1 MLWLDKLTNVL
12 VLVLLVEM
20 MVAAGLGVSLDGL
33 VNVLRN
39 APLLI
44 SAGLAN
50 YVVVPAIFI
59 SLLYAFQANPM
70 DFADDPV
77 AALDNRSLGPC
88 ETSSAR
94 GKLKETSESDQCGS

>member
-12 VLVLLVEM
+12 VPVLLIETT
-20 MVAAGLGVSLDGL
+20 VAAGLGVSSNDL
-33 VNVLRN
+33 VSVLRN

-59 SLLYAFQANPM
+59 CLLYVFQANPM
-70 DFADDPV
+70 VALGFLLAGVCPGAAFAAPLTAMAKGHV
-77 AALDNRSLGPC
+77 AVSIGLMVI
-88 ETSSAR
+88 
-94 GKLKETSESDQCGS
+94 